1 MILNKNSNMLHGSK
15 EFNFIYI
22 YIFLAFFLHLIS
34 VFFSIGFY
42 RVSTHVQQ
50 IHCGFIGGDDTN
62 RNIASLFW
70 EVIIIADDWSTV
82 AFFLDLFYDL
92 RVAFKECLP
101 LFLGCGLA
109 P

>member
-42 RVSTHVQQ
+42 NDDEHFQ
-50 IHCGFIGGDDTN
+50 ILEPTAYLLGLNEILIDKSAKQLSIDYIKNEELKKGVHNVLIYTKDYLIGQG
-62 RNIASLFW
+62 
-70 EVIIIADDWSTV
+70 E
-82 AFFLDLFYDL
+82 FLI
-92 RVAFKECLP
+92 K
-101 LFLGCGLA
+101 
-109 P
+109 